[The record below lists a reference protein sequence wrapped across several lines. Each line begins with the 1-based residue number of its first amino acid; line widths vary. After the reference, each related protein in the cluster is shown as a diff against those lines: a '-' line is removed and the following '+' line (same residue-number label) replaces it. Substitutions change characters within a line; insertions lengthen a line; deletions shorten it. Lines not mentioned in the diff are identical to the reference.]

1 MFHNYLTTVNDF
13 KKEFQFNHGAW
24 FTGFWESVVIA
35 SPITSNVNFVE
46 TYVSGI
52 SETSGMKYI

>member
-1 MFHNYLTTVNDF
+1 
-13 KKEFQFNHGAW
+13 
-24 FTGFWESVVIA
+24 VVIF

-52 SETSGMKYI
+52 SETSGTKFILTIP